1 MPYINL
7 RTSAKLDETKM
18 EEIKS
23 ALGKAIT
30 TLPGKTE
37 TYLMVDLEGGASL
50 WLGGDNSKPLAM
62 IDVKIFGHAKPADFS
77 KMTAVLCDICHDKLG
92 IDPTGVYVT
101 YAEVENWGWNRS
113 NF

>member
-37 TYLMVDLEGGASL
+37 TYLMVDLEGGARL

-62 IDVKIFGHAKPADFS
+62 IDVKIFGHAKPADFFHFCF
-77 KMTAVLCDICHDKLG
+77 VELCAC
-92 IDPTGVYVT
+92 
-101 YAEVENWGWNRS
+101 S
-113 NF
+113 

>member
-37 TYLMVDLEGGASL
+37 TYLMVDLEGGARL

-92 IDPTGVYVT
+92 IVPTGVYVT

>member
-7 RTSAKLDETKM
+7 KTSAEITPAQM
-18 EEIKS
+18 EDIKS
-23 ALGKAIT
+23 ELGKAIT

-37 TYLMVDLEGGASL
+37 SYLMVSLEGGAKL
-50 WLGGDNSKPLAM
+50 WLGGDGSKPLAM
-62 IDVKIFGHAKPADFS
+62 IEVKIYGHAKPADFS
-77 KMTAVLCDICHDKLG
+77 KMTAVLCDICERKLG

-101 YAEVENWGWNRS
+101 YAEVENWGWNGR

>member
-18 EEIKS
+18 EELKS

-37 TYLMVDLEGGASL
+37 TYLMVDLEGGARL

-77 KMTAVLCDICHDKLG
+77 KMTAVLCDKLG